1 MSDDRM
7 ARAAEMMAR
16 GGIGPVD
23 LSDKEPAAQQQEIP
37 ITRANGLFSGDP
49 TLPLENTKHE
59 AFVRAYLAS
68 RNASIAYRTA
78 ISPQCRMDTAAQQA
92 SRVMKRAEVRARLRY
107 LLLQEKAETADPVPG
122 RVMGLPVKLAELE
135 RIIRTGTPSDRVRA
149 IQEHNRLTGHGRP
162 TTANVPDPAFL
173 AEFLRRAEDLGL
185 DPVQAAKTPTE
196 GDGQAAHDV
205 PASGDLEPVLDGGDE
220 VWEDGGK

>member
-7 ARAAEMMAR
+7 ARAAEIMAR
-16 GGIGPVD
+16 GGVGPLD
-23 LSDKEPAAQQQEIP
+23 LSDTVPVAEQQTIEITP
-37 ITRANGLFSGDP
+37 ANGLFSGDP
-49 TLPLENTKHE
+49 SLPLENTKHE
-59 AFVRAYLAS
+59 AFLRAYLAS
-68 RNASIAYRTA
+68 RNAAIAYRTA

-92 SRVMKRAEVRARLRY
+92 SRVMKREEVRARLRY
-107 LLLQEKAETADPVPG
+107 LILQEKTATADPVPG
-122 RVMGLPVKLAELE
+122 KVMTLSIKLAELE
-135 RIIRTGTPSDRVRA
+135 RIIRSGTPSDRVRA

-162 TTANVPDPAFL
+162 TTGNAPDPAFL